1 MPDLHAINVEPV
13 SESVLAYLADLTE
26 RAKAGEF
33 STIAVAYV
41 YRDGSTGS
49 GHSDAHN
56 LAAIVGA
63 VAALQTKLIRDMIGE
78 V

>member
-1 MPDLHAINVEPV
+1 VPDLRAIDVEPV
-13 SESVLAYLADLTE
+13 SASVLAYLEDLTE
-26 RAKAGEF
+26 RARAGEF

-63 VAALQTKLIRDMIGE
+63 VEALKTKLIRDMIDGD
-78 V
+78 